1 MTRPPVKKPSEL
13 SQRTFKLLHFKDK
26 IEKKKALLES
36 LLVLLQSPDMIAE
49 STVTKISQVNRQ
61 WNDVCQPVIETY
73 QLMKIASTGKAKENH
88 TPHCGR
94 LIYEIATFFLQKQIV
109 FKMLEANHS

>member
-88 TPHCGR
+88 
-94 LIYEIATFFLQKQIV
+94 IAADLFMKLQLFFNKNNLFLK
-109 FKMLEANHS
+109 S